1 MNEETGRAKHLR
13 GIGWGRQGFKI
24 FRIKENPTDAG
35 DFPVVQWLRL
45 CTPKAQGQGLIP
57 DQGTRSQML
66 QLIPGIVK

>member
-45 CTPKAQGQGLIP
+45 CTPKAQG
-57 DQGTRSQML
+57 
-66 QLIPGIVK
+66 